1 MLLLH
6 IVFSWFR
13 RSGHQVSVT
22 VNSLPATTL
31 AMVLDSTGMNRMMVM
46 MLGDGFNQFEN
57 F

>member
-57 F
+57 L